1 MEDTIIDVTSYYC
14 NLAQL
19 ADSVSPGKML
29 INTVAEIAIHIMT
42 LENKNPKKYIMP
54 LHVAAYRRSKK
65 CCYSPS
71 IHIFFFIFFKWMYK
85 HMMVPYILSL

>member
-29 INTVAEIAIHIMT
+29 INTVAEIAIHIIT
-42 LENKNPKKYIMP
+42 LKKKNP
-54 LHVAAYRRSKK
+54 
-65 CCYSPS
+65 
-71 IHIFFFIFFKWMYK
+71 
-85 HMMVPYILSL
+85 